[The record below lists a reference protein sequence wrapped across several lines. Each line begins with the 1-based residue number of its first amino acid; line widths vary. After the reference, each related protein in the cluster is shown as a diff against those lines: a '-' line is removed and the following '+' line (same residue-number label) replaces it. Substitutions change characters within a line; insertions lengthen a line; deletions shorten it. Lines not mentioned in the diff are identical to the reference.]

1 MILSTGKYNV
11 ANPAGG
17 MFIEQLS
24 GVEPGPGY
32 TQAAVETVFPGF
44 GASFIAL
51 AIIFFAFTTIV
62 AYYYMAET
70 NLEYINGNKAPAWS
84 LWLLKLGIMFAVGLG
99 AIRSASL
106 AWDLGDVGVGLM
118 AWLNIIAILI
128 IQRPALVA
136 LKDYEAQK
144 RAGLDPTFDAEKL
157 GIKNAD
163 IWKEIG
169 RDGPV
174 PAASTAPASVASPRV
189 ETP

>member
-17 MFIEQLS
+17 MFVEQLS
-24 GVEPGPGY
+24 GVEPGPGF

-163 IWKEIG
+163 IWKEIS

-174 PAASTAPASVASPRV
+174 PAASTAPASAASPRV